1 MDTTIAR
8 LILAAKD
15 KKQDAIRK
23 AQREYRATVQE
34 LRALRRRLK
43 IENRG
48 KYTRQKLY
56 DRVIDGGDD
65 SLFGWTVA
73 DAAMYVLVEAGRP
86 MTVTEVV
93 LEIQRRGCRSRDESR
108 AVARAV
114 RASFEY
120 HTERVKKD
128 WKGRW
133 GVRADEK

>member
-8 LILAAKD
+8 LILAARA
-15 KKQDAIRK
+15 KKQNAIRK

-43 IENRG
+43 LENRG
-48 KYTRQKLY
+48 KHTRQKLY

-65 SLFGWTVA
+65 SLYGWSVA
-73 DAAMYVLVEAGRP
+73 DAAAFVLREAGRP

-114 RASFEY
+114 RGSFQY
-120 HTERVKKD
+120 HSERFKKD

-133 GVRADEK
+133 GVVLS